1 MLMMLAGRGRG
12 VVARSVVAA
21 RTLGGRCAGQQYQQ
35 AGGDDVVVGRHALR
49 TLRTRLRHFC
59 AVPGRG
65 VGAGREG
72 TGPVS
77 GSSPAARPCFAG
89 CVQLLGER
97 HFSTFVSSHYQV
109 DEAEI
114 TAYLK
119 RKGCVWRAA
128 GPERLTV
135 KECPFCHPTRGKPD
149 NLWKLYVRRQDGAF
163 FCHRCGASGSW
174 FDFKKRNGDIQGMGM
189 GLAGAGSSSGGTG
202 NDRQSTSS
210 PRHQEQHQHQHQHQQ
225 RPVKMLES
233 HKAARAS
240 WELLNNPENKD
251 VVRYLTETRGL
262 SPKVLEQYGVGCV
275 EASFITSS
283 GQWQK
288 QKCITFPWTD
298 RARASKRG
306 QERHGGADGPT
317 HDKINLHIAGDS
329 ATAFR
334 MKLRGLEHK
343 GNQRLDPAGGAW
355 GFFGWH
361 LVPEDATSLVICEG
375 EFDAMAVYQATG
387 VPAVSLPNGCRSL
400 PVELL
405 PKLERFEEVLLWM
418 DNDTPGQ
425 EGAQQFAAKLGKN
438 RCLLVQPPS
447 SLVHAPKDANE
458 ALKMGLD
465 LQFFLD
471 TAQPIPHEQIVTFRE
486 LRSQILSEIESPE
499 SVSGTPY
506 TSLPSLQKITRGHRR
521 GEVTLMTGPTGAGK
535 TTMLSQLS
543 LDLCAQGV
551 STLWGSFEVKNTRLM
566 QKMLHQF
573 AGMGL
578 AFGAP
583 QVAGQKSSTAS
594 AAAMDKETLHEVA
607 ECFEDLPLYFLR
619 CVHACARAL
628 RPFLSRSPP
637 VNSLL
642 LVKVMWYPHARL
654 AD

>member
-1 MLMMLAGRGRG
+1 ML
-12 VVARSVVAA
+12 
-21 RTLGGRCAGQQYQQ
+21 
-35 AGGDDVVVGRHALR
+35 
-49 TLRTRLRHFC
+49 
-59 AVPGRG
+59 
-65 VGAGREG
+65 
-72 TGPVS
+72 S
-77 GSSPAARPCFAG
+77 GSSPSARRCFGG
-89 CVQLLGER
+89 CVQQQLLGER
-97 HFSTFVSSHYQV
+97 QHFFSTFVSSHYQV
-109 DEAEI
+109 DEAEV

-174 FDFKKRNGDIQGMGM
+174 FDFKKRNGDIQGLAGP
-189 GLAGAGSSSGGTG
+189 GPGPGAGAGRRRSSSSSGGSSG
-202 NDRQSTSS
+202 SGGGGDDHRQLMSSSSSS
-210 PRHQEQHQHQHQHQQ
+210 PQHQHQP
-225 RPVKMLES
+225 RPVKVLES

-240 WELLNNPENKD
+240 WELLNNPENED

-298 RARASKRG
+298 RARASKSG
-306 QERHGGADGPT
+306 QERPSNLHSGADSSHAPE
-317 HDKINLHIAGDS
+317 KINPHIAGDS
-329 ATAFR
+329 AADTAATAFR

-387 VPAVSLPNGCRSL
+387 APAVSLPNGCRSL

-405 PKLERFEEVLLWM
+405 PKLERFEELLLWM

-486 LRSQILSEIESPE
+486 LRAQILSEIESPE

-506 TSLPSLQKITRGHRR
+506 TSLPSLQNITRGHRR

-583 QVAGQKSSTAS
+583 QVVAGGQKLGT
-594 AAAMDKETLHEVA
+594 AAMDKETLHEVA

-619 CVHACARAL
+619 CVRACMI
-628 RPFLSRSPP
+628 P
-637 VNSLL
+637 
-642 LVKVMWYPHARL
+642 
-654 AD
+654 